1 MKVGIESLFS
11 EFLSQKGA
19 SIKIFTRDIE
29 FLRKGTSDASKATV
43 VNGVAGCT
51 EVNSFPDYIIFLSQ
65 LIFHFSSHTYFPAL
79 HLYPLQVA
87 CGTAVSYAV
96 TEGGKLYR

>member
-51 EVNSFPDYIIFLSQ
+51 EVNSFPDDIIFKSADL
-65 LIFHFSSHTYFPAL
+65 LFFFT
-79 HLYPLQVA
+79 
-87 CGTAVSYAV
+87 
-96 TEGGKLYR
+96 

>member
-1 MKVGIESLFS
+1 MLLVSQQYRITIHPIQSIRHLA
-11 EFLSQKGA
+11 LSVLNL
-19 SIKIFTRDIE
+19 SIDIKCLNCPVSPV
-29 FLRKGTSDASKATV
+29 LRCYLHLRWH
-43 VNGVAGCT
+43 N
-51 EVNSFPDYIIFLSQ
+51 
-65 LIFHFSSHTYFPAL
+65 FSSYIDIFPFNYPAAL